1 MTGAR
6 FSSLFAWEWRRIALT
21 PLFWLVQAAL
31 IASMVWA
38 ALDTAALHREQAE
51 AAGRTLAA
59 DAAHRADVRQRFD
72 AYRVPATADT
82 PAVPYWQDP
91 SDVAGFSQY
100 FVAPHAV
107 KPHLPLSPLAV
118 GTSDLA
124 PSRIEVKLAT
134 LFGVDERYDFEN
146 PRGLA
151 LGRFDLGFVLA
162 LLLPMALIL
171 LYGLLVSFERDRGML
186 RLVAAQATGS
196 RTWLAARVAAI
207 TAWALPTTLAGL
219 VLALASAGV
228 RLGAALPELAAS
240 LLVVAVYI
248 LFWTGIALIVLAR
261 LPGAA
266 AGLGSLAAIWAMLT
280 LGLPIAGTTIAAS
293 IAPAPSASGWI
304 DAQRRTNDAV
314 QRDRDRIVARGIAK
328 RPDLVGAMGRLATLD
343 HATRLTFLVPE
354 TERRLGR
361 WRSARLAHARVQARL
376 AALAGFLAPPLGLT
390 QALATLAGTDGDR
403 QRRFEAQARSYQL
416 DLRGRLYPLVQRE
429 AARPTPK
436 GVSRGRYSL
445 ADPDIVPVFAMTDE
459 SPDARASAVLPFAGW
474 LLVLGL
480 VLGALGLRRADRWAL

>member
-6 FSSLFAWEWRRIALT
+6 FSSLFAWEWRRVART

-31 IASMVWA
+31 FASMVWA
-38 ALDTAALHREQAE
+38 ALDTAALHRAQE
-51 AAGRTLAA
+51 AALARTVAA
-59 DAAHRADVRQRFD
+59 DLAHRTDVRQRFD
-72 AYRVPATADT
+72 AYRAPAT
-82 PAVPYWQDP
+82 PAAPPVPYWQDP
-91 SDVAGFSQY
+91 SDVAAFTQY

-124 PSRIEVKLAT
+124 PSRIAVKIAI

-186 RLVAAQATGS
+186 RLIAAQATGP

-207 TAWALPTTLAGL
+207 MAWALPTTLAGL
-219 VLALASAGV
+219 VLVLALAGV
-228 RLGAALPELAAS
+228 DFSAALPELAS
-240 LLVVAVYI
+240 TLLVVTAYI
-248 LFWTGIALIVLAR
+248 FFWTGIAFVVLAR
-261 LPGAA
+261 LPDAA
-266 AGLGSLAAIWAMLT
+266 AGLGALAAIWAVLT
-280 LGLPIAGTTIAAS
+280 LGLPMAGAAITAA
-293 IAPAPSASGWI
+293 IAPAPSVSGWI
-304 DAQRRTNDAV
+304 DAQRRTTDAV
-314 QRDRDRIVARGIAK
+314 QRDRDRILARAFGK
-328 RPDLVGAMGRLATLD
+328 RPDLAGAAGRLATLD
-343 HATRLTFLVPE
+343 HATRQTFLVPE
-354 TERRLGR
+354 TERRLNR
-361 WRSARLAHARVQARL
+361 WRTARAAHRREQARF

-416 DLRGRLYPLVQRE
+416 DLRGLLYPLVQHE
-429 AARPTPK
+429 AGRPTPK
-436 GVSRGRYSL
+436 GMSRGRYSL
-445 ADPDIVPVFAMTDE
+445 ADPDIIPVFTMTDA
-459 SPDARASAVLPFAGW
+459 SPRARAAAVLPFAGW
-474 LLVLGL
+474 LLLTGL
-480 VLGALGLRRADRWAL
+480 ALAVLGLRRADRWAL

>member
-1 MTGAR
+1 MTGAP
-6 FSSLFAWEWRRIALT
+6 FTSLFAWEWRRIART

-31 IASMVWA
+31 VASMVWA
-38 ALDTAALHREQAE
+38 ALDTAALHREQD
-51 AAGRTLAA
+51 AASARTLAA
-59 DAAHRADVRQRFD
+59 DAAHRKDLRQRFD
-72 AYRVPATADT
+72 AYRIPATPDT
-82 PAVPYWQDP
+82 PTVPYWQDP

-134 LFGVDERYDFEN
+134 LFGIDDRYDFEN

-151 LGRFDLGFVLA
+151 LGRFDLGFVIA

-186 RLVAAQATGS
+186 RLIAAQATGP

-207 TAWALPTTLAGL
+207 TACALPMALAEL
-219 VLALASAGV
+219 VLALAFAGV
-228 RLGAALPELAAS
+228 RLGAALPELAAT
-240 LLVVAVYI
+240 LLVVAAYI
-248 LFWTGIALIVLAR
+248 LFWTGIALLVLAR

-266 AGLGSLAAIWAMLT
+266 AGLGSLTAIWAVLT
-280 LGLPIAGTTIAAS
+280 LGLPMAGAAIAVS

-314 QRDRDRIVARGIAK
+314 QRDRYRILARAFAAC
-328 RPDLVGAMGRLATLD
+328 PDLAGATGQIAALD

-354 TERRLGR
+354 TERRLES
-361 WRSARLAHARVQARL
+361 WRSAKVAHARTQARL
-376 AALAGFLAPPLGLT
+376 AGLAGFLAPPLGLT
-390 QALATLAGTDGDR
+390 QALATLAGTDGYR
-403 QRRFEAQARSYQL
+403 QRRFEAQARAYQL
-416 DLRGRLYPLVQRE
+416 GLRRLLYPLVQHE
-429 AARPTPK
+429 AAQPTPK
-436 GVSRGRYSL
+436 GLARGRYSL
-445 ADPDIVPVFAMTDE
+445 PDPDIIPAFTMTDT
-459 SPDARASAVLPFAGW
+459 SPHERTGAVLPFAAW
-474 LLVLGL
+474 LFLIGLTLG
-480 VLGALGLRRADRWAL
+480 VLGLRRADRWAL